1 MMHSKFPRL
10 FLLCLRKRLS
20 LIALCF
26 IVVWASLHTAT
37 ASSPGDQSEHLLI
50 RTRAGDLHKI
60 TVELAI
66 SESEQRRGLMFRTRL
81 ERTHGMLFLHSSPR
95 IVKMWMKDTY
105 IPLDMIFIDRHGEIV
120 KITERTRPLSLR
132 VISSEVEVSA
142 VLEVAS
148 GSVRDLGVAVGDMIE
163 YEFLQKDL
171 RKGE

>member
-1 MMHSKFPRL
+1 MVYMRFPRL
-10 FLLCLRKRLS
+10 FLLRLLRLP
-20 LIALCF
+20 LLALCF
-26 IVVWASLHTAT
+26 IALCASLHVAT
-37 ASSPGDQSEHLLI
+37 ASSQVEQADHLLI

-81 ERTHGMLFLHSSPR
+81 ERSHGMLFLHKPPR

-105 IPLDMIFIDRHGEIV
+105 IPLDMIFIDMHGEIV
-120 KITERTRPLSLR
+120 KIAERTRPLSLR